1 MRTCDQL
8 LLGRRAQNARFGNE
22 SSLFQT
28 DQFYQ
33 QLFMLFETM
42 LYNCSRTTEPGHLPP
57 TLPAGFN
64 FKNSGVLFS
73 DPNWT
78 LTCSIFSPT
87 YSAAIS
93 ALNALALGKDE

>member
-1 MRTCDQL
+1 MSMRTCDQL
-8 LLGRRAQNARFGNE
+8 LLNQRAQTARIGEE
-22 SSLFQT
+22 SSLFQN

-33 QLFMLFETM
+33 ELLMFVSS
-42 LYNCSRTTEPGHLPP
+42 NCSRTTEKGHLPP